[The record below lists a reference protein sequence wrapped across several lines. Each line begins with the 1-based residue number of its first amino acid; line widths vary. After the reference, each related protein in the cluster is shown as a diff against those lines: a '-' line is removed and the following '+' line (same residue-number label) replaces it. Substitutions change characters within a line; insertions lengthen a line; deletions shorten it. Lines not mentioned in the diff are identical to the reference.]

1 MTVSAEETPLL
12 AAEPAVQTTTKRGR
26 IVLACSV
33 VGLVLIAAKGHSRQG
48 ATRTAALRAASPSLA
63 NTPLPTPGT
72 PQPTGPSSA
81 PTFKPTLNEHSNQY
95 RDFKNTA
102 FTNRS
107 IGIYKRTHAT
117 ANAAEDV
124 IFQQS
129 VLGNLGQLQ
138 LTGEYGVFGV
148 DDDIEGFPEA
158 SCMKRSAGIAA
169 GNFSIHD
176 VETEQFHTGTYKP
189 EVWWKYI
196 SRVHGP
202 FTPYDFKGWNEF
214 MVRSIVQHTQLP
226 FSLFLKRDETFQ
238 VRGACGVFS
247 ATRLACRSPSQ
258 RAA

>member
-1 MTVSAEETPLL
+1 MTAMQEEAPLLAMTAMQEDAPLL
-12 AAEPAVQTTTKRGR
+12 AAEPIVHTKTTRGR
-26 IVLACSV
+26 VVLACSV
-33 VGLVLIAAKGHSRQG
+33 VGLVLIAAKGLQQESTRAG
-48 ATRTAALRAASPSLA
+48 AGAEELRAASPSLA

-72 PQPTGPSSA
+72 PQPTGPSSS

-102 FTNRS
+102 FTNNS
-107 IGIYKRTHAT
+107 IGIYKRTHAC

-129 VLGNLGQLQ
+129 VLGNLGQLE
-138 LTGEYGVFGV
+138 LTGMLGVFGV
-148 DDDIEGFPEA
+148 DDDTVGFPEA

-169 GNFSIHD
+169 ANFSIHD
-176 VETEQFHTGTYKP
+176 VETERFHTGTYKP

-214 MVRSIVQHTQLP
+214 MVRVLTDARL
-226 FSLFLKRDETFQ
+226 TFI
-238 VRGACGVFS
+238 F
-247 ATRLACRSPSQ
+247 
-258 RAA
+258 